1 METRPSSFLEP
12 SKETSRVAPT
22 PRRRLG
28 GRSARVRAAVFEAAL
43 QVLQEQGYASTS
55 VAAIAKRAGVH
66 ETSIYRRWGTKEALL
81 AEAGLARAAEVIPV
95 PDTGTLRS
103 DLVHLLQELRV
114 FFQSPLGGALIQLL
128 ASAQDTPELIAARQT
143 YWRGRFALVKGIFEH
158 AVQRGEISA
167 SLEPHLVT
175 ELLIGPLYVR
185 LLLTSEPLPVPL
197 PEQIV
202 DLVLHGIENL
212 GRDYESTEDMD
223 EGEGDDA

>member
-1 METRPSSFLEP
+1 
-12 SKETSRVAPT
+12 
-22 PRRRLG
+22 
-28 GRSARVRAAVFEAAL
+28 VFEAAL

-55 VAAIAKRAGVH
+55 IAAIAKRAGVH

-81 AEAGLARAAEVIPV
+81 AEAGLSRAAGVIPV

-103 DLVHLLQELRV
+103 DLVHLLQELSE

-128 ASAQDTPELIAARQT
+128 TSAQDTPELIAARQT

-167 SLEPHLVT
+167 FLDPHLVT
-175 ELLIGPLYVR
+175 ELLIGPFYVR

-212 GRDYESTEDMD
+212 GRL
-223 EGEGDDA
+223 